1 MISKL
6 PMPKLFSGRG
16 RKSKSLLVHSGD
28 EVVAGVAIPFE
39 VRFEVRRN
47 TRFSLTQK
55 KAYLRMPHGTSK
67 GDLEKSFAEFKEWLA
82 KSVVKRPDL
91 ADAHEA
97 TSFEDGQVWRLGNYM
112 FRLAIQ
118 EGDLQGASAK
128 TLGNPDADGIVQLS
142 LKLPAHASAKDQAEL
157 VEKLLYRV
165 VAGRAQKPVME
176 HLQQINAAHFNIL
189 VTRLKL
195 SPTSSRWGSCSS
207 GGTISISS
215 RLLGAPSKCLHAV
228 LVHELAHGIEMN
240 HSDRFWKLVYDAMPD
255 YDAAHGWLKENGGKL
270 GWELV

>member
-1 MISKL
+1 
-6 PMPKLFSGRG
+6 MPKLLSGRG
-16 RKSKSLLVHSGD
+16 RKSKSVLVHSGD
-28 EVVAGVAIPFE
+28 EIINGVAIPFE
-39 VRFEVRRN
+39 VRFESRRN

-55 KAYLRMPHGTSK
+55 KAYLRMPNGTTK
-67 GDLEKSFAEFKEWLA
+67 ADFEKSFAEFKTWLA
-82 KSVVKRPDL
+82 KSVAKRPDL

-128 TLGNPDADGIVQLS
+128 TIGSPDADGIVQLS
-142 LKLPAHASAKDQAEL
+142 LKLPAGAQEKEQAEL
-157 VEKLLYRV
+157 IEKLLFRM
-165 VAGRAQKPVME
+165 AAKRAQKPVME
-176 HLQQINAAHFNIL
+176 HLQQINAAHFN
-189 VTRLKL
+189 VSVSRLKL
-195 SPTSSRWGSCSS
+195 SPTRSRWGSCSS
-207 GGTISISS
+207 NGTISISS
-215 RLLGAPSKCLHAV
+215 MLLGAPSRCLHAV

>member
-1 MISKL
+1 MA
-6 PMPKLFSGRG
+6 KLFSGG
-16 RKSKSLLVHSGD
+16 SRKKKSLLVHSGD
-28 EVVAGVAIPFE
+28 ETINGIVIPFE
-39 VRFEVRRN
+39 VRFEARCN

-55 KAYLRMPHGTSK
+55 KAYLRMPHGTAK
-67 GDLEKSFAEFKEWLA
+67 ADFEKSFAEFRDWLT
-82 KSVVKRPDL
+82 KSVKKRPDL

-128 TLGNPDADGIVQLS
+128 TLSKPDADGIIQLS
-142 LKLPAHASAKDQAEL
+142 LKLPMHASAKDQAEL
-157 VEKLLYRV
+157 AEKLLYRV

-176 HLQQINAAHFNIL
+176 KLQQINAAHFNVP

-195 SPTSSRWGSCSS
+195 SPTRSRWGSCSS

>member
-1 MISKL
+1 MA
-6 PMPKLFSGRG
+6 KLFSGRR
-16 RKSKSLLVHSGD
+16 RKKKSLLVHSG
-28 EVVAGVAIPFE
+28 EEIINGVAIPFE
-39 VRFEVRRN
+39 VRFEARRN

-55 KAYLRMPHGTSK
+55 KAYLRMPHGSAK
-67 GDLEKSFAEFKEWLA
+67 ADFEKSFAEFRSWLST
-82 KSVVKRPDL
+82 SVDKRPDL
-91 ADAHEA
+91 ADAHES

-128 TLGNPDADGIVQLS
+128 TLGKPDADGIVQLS
-142 LKLPAHASAKDQAEL
+142 LKLPSDVPAKEQAVL
-157 VEKLLYRV
+157 IEKLLFRM
-165 VAGRAQKPVME
+165 AAKRAQTPVME
-176 HLQQINAAHFNIL
+176 HLQQINAAHFK
-189 VTRLKL
+189 VPVSRLKL
-195 SPTSSRWGSCSS
+195 SPTRSRWGSCSS

-215 RLLGAPSKCLHAV
+215 RLLAAPSKCLHAV